1 MTVTRVLTLSM
12 EQSLNEDVAYIEAQS
27 HGLQVQTANQKLL
40 QSELHTLLETIS
52 IDPRHLTPLRRAS
65 LASTDGI
72 ETIESCLL
80 KLYNSLTTIDPAIKQ
95 NSGSK
100 AFQSTPI
107 SEQAIELSSMQAVQ
121 ERKEAYIGESMLFLD
136 LFQQHMD
143 VTFAH
148 ALRGMEDLID
158 RRMGN
163 SSVASTGIDVGV
175 YDTVRTSLW
184 VYSPLVL
191 FAKEVSASAW
201 TNILQNYQSRAYN
214 IYKKD
219 IESTSNAWMGLAR
232 KPTGEE
238 DDILFSSY
246 HEKEADMLKLTVKR
260 SHTLT
265 RSFRSAASDKIP
277 AMDKSQAEKLHPAE
291 AFANSLDETTAIIF
305 REHNFIVDFFHASSI
320 STMDFADAIKV
331 PPERRKGAD
340 LSQRKPFEADRAMAN
355 KVREILEEIFDFWP
369 ELLSTMIRK
378 STQYDRL

>member
-1 MTVTRVLTLSM
+1 MK
-12 EQSLNEDVAYIEAQS
+12 QSLNEDVAYIEAQS

-80 KLYNSLTTIDPAIKQ
+80 RLYNSLTTIDPEMRQ

-100 AFQSTPI
+100 AFQGTPL
-107 SEQAIELSSMQAVQ
+107 SEQAIELSSMRAVQ

-148 ALRGMEDLID
+148 ALRGIEDLID
-158 RRMGN
+158 RRTGN
-163 SSVASTGIDVGV
+163 SSAASTGLDVGV
-175 YDTVRTSLW
+175 YDTVKTSLW
-184 VYSPLVL
+184 VYSPLIL

-201 TNILQNYQSRAYN
+201 TAILQNYQSKAYDV
-214 IYKKD
+214 YKKD
-219 IESTSNAWMGLAR
+219 MEGNPSAWMSLAR

-246 HEKEADMLKLTVKR
+246 HEKDADMLSARKLTVKR
-260 SHTLT
+260 SQTLA
-265 RSFRSAASDKIP
+265 RSLRSATSDKIP
-277 AMDKSQAEKLHPAE
+277 VMDKSQAGKLHPAE
-291 AFANSLDETTAIIF
+291 AFANSLNETTAIIF

-320 STMDFADAIKV
+320 STVDFVDAIKV
-331 PPERRKGAD
+331 SPERRKGAD
-340 LSQRKPFEADRAMAN
+340 LSQKKPFEADRAVAN
-355 KVREILEEIFDFWP
+355 QVREILEGIFEFWP
-369 ELLSTMIRK
+369 KTLHTMIRK

>member
-1 MTVTRVLTLSM
+1 MRSI

-40 QSELHTLLETIS
+40 QSELHSLLETIS

-80 KLYNSLTTIDPAIKQ
+80 RLYNSLTTIDPAIKQ
-95 NSGSK
+95 SSGSK

-107 SEQAIELSSMQAVQ
+107 SEQAIELSSMRAVQ
-121 ERKEAYIGESMLFLD
+121 ERKEAYVGESMLFLD

-148 ALRGMEDLID
+148 ALRGIEDLID

-163 SSVASTGIDVGV
+163 SSAAATGIDVGV

-184 VYSPLVL
+184 IYSPLVL
-191 FAKEVSASAW
+191 FAKEVSNSAW
-201 TNILQNYQSRAYN
+201 MTILQNYQSRAHNVYV
-214 IYKKD
+214 KD
-219 IESTSNAWMGLAR
+219 MEGNPNAWMALAR

-246 HEKEADMLKLTVKR
+246 YEKDADTLSARKLTVKR
-260 SHTLT
+260 SQTLA
-265 RSFRSAASDKIP
+265 RSLRSAASEKIP
-277 AMDKSQAEKLHPAE
+277 TVDKSQAGKLHPAE
-291 AFANSLDETTAIIF
+291 AFANSLDETAAIIF
-305 REHNFIVDFFHASSI
+305 REHNFVVDFFHASSI
-320 STMDFADAIKV
+320 STADFVDAIKV
-331 PPERRKGAD
+331 PPERRKGTD
-340 LSQRKPFEADRAMAN
+340 LSQRKPLEADRAIAN
-355 KVREILEEIFDFWP
+355 QVREILDGIFEFWP
-369 ELLSTMIRK
+369 RSLRAMIRK
-378 STQYDRL
+378 TTQYDRL